1 MNCVEELTKDI
12 LFDCLDNL
20 VKGIDKGKA
29 VLINRNDIDFSRSKK
44 EGATISDIYL
54 KAGKRGYVVES
65 GKNLA
70 SANAA
75 FLPSTDDLE
84 GFSHSFLG
92 RIMTTV
98 FESAERANELKQGR
112 FIVVYQSR
120 YKGIDNKEAFKVLG
134 WEAGL
139 MLKELKQNTAENRSS
154 LLFTLSTEE
163 GESESVPYL
172 SFFDTNYYISNRLFE
187 DKLRKNMLIQ
197 MSEAGTMDFSVSG
210 ATGVEW
216 EMYTGEVYTQN
227 SEVPSGDINR
237 PQIQFTEAGWVKLYV
252 DDFSIASI
260 ARNTYPGLVIS
271 STNDFHVKCL
281 DLNMSYTSVSGF
293 IGVLNCIRDLDA
305 AFILGRLT
313 GDVSDISA
321 TSFVNIDGQRELSI
335 NSESNSISANT
346 MLFKNCDFSQT
357 EIYNLIK
364 YNYDLNKQ
372 NGQLDVT
379 GINAIPDAA
388 TELLIAEMEAN
399 RGWSIATN

>member
-1 MNCVEELTKDI
+1 MNCAEELTKDI
-12 LFDCLDNL
+12 LFDCLDNP

-54 KAGKRGYVVES
+54 KPQKRGYVVES

-70 SANAA
+70 SANTA

-92 RIMTTV
+92 RIMTTA

-139 MLKELKQNTAENRSS
+139 MLTELKQNTAENRSS

-187 DKLRKNMLIQ
+187 DKFRKNVLIE
-197 MSEAGTMDFSVSG
+197 MRAEGVMDVSISN

-216 EMYTGEVYTQN
+216 EMYTGEVCTQN
-227 SEVPSGDINR
+227 PEVPSGDINR
-237 PQIQFTEAGWVKLYV
+237 PQIVFSEKGWVKLYV
-252 DDFSIASI
+252 DDFS
-260 ARNTYPGLVIS
+260 
-271 STNDFHVKCL
+271 
-281 DLNMSYTSVSGF
+281 
-293 IGVLNCIRDLDA
+293 
-305 AFILGRLT
+305 
-313 GDVSDISA
+313 SA
-321 TSFVNIDGQRELSI
+321 TLDTNSTKEKIGGMVDNFAQVTYRLSI
-335 NSESNSISANT
+335 DLASNMKGNAKNLKATNWLRLFSCSNVDFDYSEGDREVVDLRVQNMNGVATSESAGYLFLTCYLNNANLT
-346 MLFKNCDFSQT
+346 QSS
-357 EIYNLIK
+357 IYNLIK
-364 YNYDLNKQ
+364 FNYDKNRQ
-372 NGQLDVT
+372 NGLLDVT

-388 TELLIAEMEAN
+388 TELLIVEMETS
-399 RGWSIATN
+399 RGWNIATN